1 MPQTFLL
8 NLPEAKNGTVRG
20 PLQTHQLSAAFCL
33 LAYFCFFSTSC
44 FSLLSFML
52 YFFSLT
58 ACHHIFSQLP
68 TTSYSATTDLN
79 SDLALSVPLRRERE
93 IPYLRLPPLLP
104 PPPHHTNNPSPSLKV
119 PSCSSIAMAS
129 PTLTTNW
136 TISSARPPPWL
147 PASRSPNSGQPLISR
162 TFLSIRP
169 SAATALVVGAAVD

>member
-104 PPPHHTNNPSPSLKV
+104 PPPLLRCRV
-119 PSCSSIAMAS
+119 WIFFAC
-129 PTLTTNW
+129 L
-136 TISSARPPPWL
+136 ISL
-147 PASRSPNSGQPLISR
+147 PAAGVRLVISFQIPTCFALQLISAQTGKTSLLAQGDGKPR
-162 TFLSIRP
+162 HIDP
-169 SAATALVVGAAVD
+169 